1 MIDLIK
7 ISLESL
13 KFNWIRTFLT
23 VLGIIIGASSF
34 CLLFLLS
41 QGIKMTVE
49 KVIEEAGANKI
60 FVAPRAIFGGGEF
73 YFSEKDIHKIQSMYG
88 VNVVAGMN
96 TYNTIVE
103 IKGKKMMANVATIDK
118 KKAKEIFKSFG
129 FISLQ
134 EGKHLTDSP
143 GTYIAILGCGIEKI
157 FDVTLHAGNII
168 KINGKRFKIVGIL
181 NCIGSPY
188 DDYAIFI
195 PEQAGKSI
203 FEFKG
208 YKMLM
213 VGAENPE
220 QVASKIK
227 DYFDKKGIDV
237 FVLTASQIKERFDLI
252 LSILNITLLGV
263 SLISLVV
270 GAVGIANAVYMSVL
284 EKTKEIG
291 IMKAIGA
298 SDSQIVF
305 MFLVEAAV
313 IGFFGGLIG
322 IIIAIIIAFSLQII
336 ASNFGINLI
345 IKYDILLFIEII
357 IGTTIIGIISGILPA
372 KKAASLN
379 PIEALR
385 YE

>member
-1 MIDLIK
+1 M
-7 ISLESL
+7 
-13 KFNWIRTFLT
+13 
-23 VLGIIIGASSF
+23 
-34 CLLFLLS
+34 
-41 QGIKMTVE
+41 
-49 KVIEEAGANKI
+49 
-60 FVAPRAIFGGGEF
+60 
-73 YFSEKDIHKIQSMYG
+73 
-88 VNVVAGMN
+88 
-96 TYNTIVE
+96 
-103 IKGKKMMANVATIDK
+103 
-118 KKAKEIFKSFG
+118 
-129 FISLQ
+129 
-134 EGKHLTDSP
+134 
-143 GTYIAILGCGIEKI
+143 
-157 FDVTLHAGNII
+157 
-168 KINGKRFKIVGIL
+168 
-181 NCIGSPY
+181 
-188 DDYAIFI
+188 
-195 PEQAGKSI
+195 
-203 FEFKG
+203 
-208 YKMLM
+208 
-213 VGAENPE
+213 
-220 QVASKIK
+220 
-227 DYFDKKGIDV
+227 
-237 FVLTASQIKERFDLI
+237 
-252 LSILNITLLGV
+252 LGV

-345 IKYDILLFIEII
+345 INYDILLFIEII